1 MNNIL
6 RGIKSGDAV
15 KRLLTNYMLL
25 LIMLVIFVVFTV
37 MLPSGSFASGSNV
50 LKILQMGSVYS
61 IVILGVTWVI
71 SMNEIDASFGDVAAF
86 SAVFSAWLVM
96 KAELPVNLAV
106 VISIICGSIFGLLNG
121 ILVTKAKLN
130 SLIVTIAVSGIAKS
144 SAYILGRGSSI
155 SVKQDR
161 SAFFYQLCQG
171 MLGGVFPT
179 ILLFVIVLLVIL
191 FFIQEK
197 TKFGQYIYAIG
208 DNQEAANVAG
218 INTNRIKLRIF
229 YISSLFAAFGG
240 TMMMLRGAAMPTI
253 GSNLFLESFTK
264 IFIGA
269 TVFKLGKT
277 NILGTF
283 AGAVLMAML
292 VNGLV
297 KLGAPS
303 YMQQIITGL
312 LLLVGVVI
320 TSLLQKR
327 RQKSLLFE
335 E

>member
-6 RGIKSGDAV
+6 QRIRGSDTIKKILS
-15 KRLLTNYMLL
+15 NYMLL
-25 LIMLVIFVVFTV
+25 FIIVLIFIAFMIL
-37 MLPSGSFASGSNV
+37 LPAGSFVSVSNI

-61 IVILGVTWVI
+61 IIILGVTWVI
-71 SMNEIDASFGDVAAF
+71 SMNEIDTSFGDVAAF
-86 SAVFSAWLVM
+86 SAVFSAWLIM
-96 KAELPVNLAV
+96 KAGLPVNLAV
-106 VISIICGSIFGLLNG
+106 IISIICGSLFGLLNG
-121 ILVTKAKLN
+121 LLVTKGKLN

-144 SAYILGRGSSI
+144 FAYILGKGSSI

-171 MLGGVFPT
+171 MIGGVLPT
-179 ILLFVIVLLVIL
+179 IFLFVIILLVIL

-218 INTNRIKLRIF
+218 INTNRIKRHIF
-229 YISSLFAAFGG
+229 YISSLFAALGG
-240 TMMMLRGAAMPTI
+240 IMMMLRGAAMPTI

-283 AGAVLMAML
+283 TGAVLMAML

-303 YMQQIITGL
+303 YMQQIITGIL
-312 LLLVGVVI
+312 LLIGVVI

-327 RQKSLLFE
+327 RQRALQLE

>member
-6 RGIKSGDAV
+6 QEIKGSDTI
-15 KRLLTNYMLL
+15 KKILSNYMLL
-25 LIMLVIFVVFTV
+25 FIIALIFIAFAIL
-37 MLPSGSFASGSNV
+37 LPAGSFVSASNI

-71 SMNEIDASFGDVAAF
+71 SMNEIDTSFGDVAAF
-86 SAVFSAWLVM
+86 SAVFSAWLIM
-96 KAELPVNLAV
+96 KAGLPVNLAV
-106 VISIICGSIFGLLNG
+106 IISIICGSLFGLLNG
-121 ILVTKAKLN
+121 LLVTKAKLN

-144 SAYILGRGSSI
+144 IAYILGKGSSI

-171 MLGGVFPT
+171 MLGGVLPT
-179 ILLFVIVLLVIL
+179 IFLVVIVLLVIL

-208 DNQEAANVAG
+208 DNQEAANMAG
-218 INTNRIKLRIF
+218 INTNRIKRRIF
-229 YISSLFAAFGG
+229 YISSLFAAVGG
-240 TMMMLRGAAMPTI
+240 IMMMLRGAAMPTI

-269 TVFKLGKT
+269 TVFRLGKT

-283 AGAVLMAML
+283 TGAVLMAML

-303 YMQQIITGL
+303 YMQQIITGIL
-312 LLLVGVVI
+312 LLIGVVI

-327 RQKSLLFE
+327 RQSALQLE

>member
-1 MNNIL
+1 
-6 RGIKSGDAV
+6 
-15 KRLLTNYMLL
+15 MLL
-25 LIMLVIFVVFTV
+25 FIIAVIFIVFAI
-37 MLPSGSFASGSNV
+37 MLPSGSFASVSNI
-50 LKILQMGSVYS
+50 LKILQVGSVYS

-71 SMNEIDASFGDVAAF
+71 AMNEIDTSFGDVAAF
-86 SAVFSAWLVM
+86 SSVFSAVLIM
-96 KAELPVNLAV
+96 KVGLPPNLAIIFAILV
-106 VISIICGSIFGLLNG
+106 GSLFGIISG

-144 SAYILGRGSSI
+144 VAYILGKGSSV

-171 MLGGVFPT
+171 TIGGVLPIVF
-179 ILLFVIVLLVIL
+179 LFVIVLIVVL
-191 FFIQEK
+191 FLIQEK

-218 INTNRIKLRIF
+218 ININKIKLIVF
-229 YISSLFAAFGG
+229 FISSLFAAFGG

-269 TVFKLGKT
+269 TFYKLGKT

-283 AGAVLMAML
+283 IGAVLMAML
-292 VNGLV
+292 VNALA
-297 KLGAPS
+297 KFGAPS
-303 YMQQIITGL
+303 YMQQIITGIL
-312 LLLVGVVI
+312 LIFGVVI
-320 TSLLQKR
+320 TSVLQ
-327 RQKSLLFE
+327 RQRQRALQLE